1 MATTPITPE
10 QERAGKRRNQV
21 LEAAA
26 RSFRQHGFHGCS
38 MAQLAKEAGMSVGH
52 IYHYFEN
59 KEAIIDAIVQQDL
72 DEWLAS
78 IQHLLNSSNIF
89 EDMLAQLDDPVRD
102 WLDADYAA
110 LQIEIL
116 AEAGRNAKVA
126 AIVRASHEKVRDT
139 ISELLR
145 KGSPRPL
152 TQAEIDSKFDLIGA
166 LCDGLMARA
175 IHSGTIDRE
184 RLLAMLRPTIRFILE
199 Y

>member
-1 MATTPITPE
+1 MAPKPIAVE
-10 QERAGKRRNQV
+10 QERASKRRNQV

-26 RSFRQHGFHGCS
+26 RCFRLYGFHGSS

-59 KEAIIDAIVQQDL
+59 KEAIIDAIVQKDL

-89 EDMLAQLDDPVRD
+89 EDMLAQLDDPIRD
-102 WLDADYAA
+102 WLDPDYAA

-116 AEAGRNAKVA
+116 AEAARNAKVV
-126 AIVRASHEKVRDT
+126 AIVRASHDKIRDT
-139 ISELLR
+139 VGELLR

-152 TQAEIDSKFDLIGA
+152 TQTEIDSKFDLIGA
-166 LCDGLMARA
+166 LCDGLMVRA
-175 IHSGTIDRE
+175 IHSGTLDRDN
-184 RLLAMLRPTIRFILE
+184 LLALLRPTIRFILE